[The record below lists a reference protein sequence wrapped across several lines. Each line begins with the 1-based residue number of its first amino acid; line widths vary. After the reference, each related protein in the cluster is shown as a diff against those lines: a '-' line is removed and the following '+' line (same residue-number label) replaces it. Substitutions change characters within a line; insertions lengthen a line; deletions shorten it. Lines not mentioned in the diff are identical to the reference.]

1 MLGLRIPEVTADIL
15 AQLVGSY
22 VPLSMNKYGSNVVEK
37 CLREAG
43 EDQVSRII
51 REIVSSQN
59 FLMVLQDP
67 YGNYVAQSAL
77 AISKELFATPWLA
90 SFRCIT
96 HSSIAIP
103 MGRGCWH
110 APRQQA
116 AHISD
121 AKGTC

>member
-1 MLGLRIPEVTADIL
+1 MLGLRIPEVTAGIL
-15 AQLVGSY
+15 AQLVGSH
-22 VPLSMNKYGSNVVEK
+22 VSLAMNKYGSNVVEK

-77 AISKELFATPWLA
+77 AISKGALRHTMVSLIQMHYPFLHSHPHGKRVLA
-90 SFRCIT
+90 RT
-96 HSSIAIP
+96 
-103 MGRGCWH
+103 RGSKQ
-110 APRQQA
+110 R
-116 AHISD
+116 I
-121 AKGTC
+121 